1 MCCGLLLSLFF
12 WGNCFDLLLLDGRG
26 VHCCVCV
33 LHTCGDVFVFFV
45 FLFRGLRRVVPCAGF
60 VLGSTACEQGCF
72 CVFSFKCAVLPCARV
87 CCFHV
92 SLLCVVGTFIFRLS
106 CSVAVTF
113 CLPRK
118 AIPWLC
124 WFHCPPFIALFC
136 CFTMNLEIAFDS
148 DCVHQHCCRLLEC
161 S

>member
-1 MCCGLLLSLFF
+1 MIFFCWMEGGFIAACVFCTRVGMFLFSLFF
-12 WGNCFDLLLLDGRG
+12 SF
-26 VHCCVCV
+26 VVCV
-33 LHTCGDVFVFFV
+33 ALCRVLVSFWVQLLV
-45 FLFRGLRRVVPCAGF
+45 SRVV
-60 VLGSTACEQGCF
+60 
-72 CVFSFKCAVLPCARV
+72 CVFSLCLCAVLPCAHV